1 MANCQELCTAA
12 KCQELENR
20 ILELEGTINVLNERL
35 IDLEVKVGDLE
46 TNLDEHVIKPTGEA
60 HEWDI
65 YFDSI
70 QFIHDTSPEYQ
81 DLLLAFEVYNGQGE
95 YLTEFYQWSDPIPYV
110 SRIELDDHIEQ
121 GVSYA
126 HDWDVYLEATISLS
140 SDEQGNYLDY
150 IFDLSNGE
158 DYFSPVEESVTLPFV
173 TLDTFQEHLD
183 TPIPDAHAY
192 TPTNDNINTWLNN
205 LDFFFRI
212 DDLANN
218 DYEFVLTLGDRTRS
232 PILNLPAFSGGG
244 GGGSSSSGEET
255 PLPPTNLSLNGNYDD
270 INNDIIITVGINGK
284 SAATT
289 INLDA
294 MPFDNLQN
302 SLDEILNALN
312 IELSGQYEV
321 GKTDTTLL
329 DANGDKIIDY
339 SRYIPLTNGQEGYV
353 DTSYTDNGLVGLHQA
368 IIALDKKVTTI
379 HKDLAKAVDPQVS
392 LEVIAP
398 TNCYENVSRSDYTDE
413 EWEALPQ
420 EIKNEIEKDFGD
432 RFRDFVLGN
441 PVLGELFE
449 PLLRTFGTLAFKLP
463 NIPAFFAL
471 NFASN
476 FLIHQLKDDHPIDC
490 SYSKTLP
497 VETETET
504 VTILASPE
512 VQASIKDELLVL
524 DFTTVNTFPKLN
536 ETKSKWR
543 VQIPAPIQNITWDSV
558 DNIRWVRGGL
568 YGQIK
573 FIGRRNTT
581 SGWFRSKADGINYF
595 NQIAALTTLDVENIS
610 FSEHS
615 TPKISPAEIETR
627 VYRVFKVFIG
637 ANGEPDNELTQVF
650 KPPVNAE

>member
-20 ILELEGTINVLNERL
+20 INDLQGTINALFDRV
-35 IDLEVKVGDLE
+35 IDLEVGLDELKTKV
-46 TNLDEHVIKPTGEA
+46 DEHVLKPTGEA

-65 YFDSI
+65 YFDEI
-70 QFIHDTSPEYQ
+70 QFENDSDVEYQ
-81 DLLLAFEVYNGQGE
+81 DMLLAFQVFNGKNE
-95 YLTEFYQWSDPIPYV
+95 YLMEFYQWSDRIPYAP
-110 SRIELDDHIEQ
+110 ENDFLDHITQ
-121 GVSYA
+121 PVSYA
-126 HDWDVYLEATISLS
+126 HEWDIALDGGISLDS
-140 SDEQGNYLDY
+140 NESGNFLSYY
-150 IFDLSNGE
+150 FDFSNGE
-158 DYFSPVEESVTLPFV
+158 DYFYATDGSVPLPFV
-173 TLDTFQEHLD
+173 PLDVFQEHLD

-192 TPTNDNINTWLNN
+192 TPTNDDINTWLNN

-218 DYEFVLTLGDRTRS
+218 DYDFVITLGERTRS
-232 PILNLPAFSGGG
+232 QILDLPSSSGGG
-244 GGGSSSSGEET
+244 GTGGTGEET
-255 PLPPTNLSLNGNYDD
+255 PLPPTNLSLSGSYDD

-284 SAATT
+284 SASTT

-339 SRYIPLTNGQEGYV
+339 SKYIPLTNGQEGYV

-368 IIALDKKVTTI
+368 IIALDKKITTV

-413 EWEALPQ
+413 EWALLPQ
-420 EIKNEIEKDFGD
+420 EIRDEIEKDFGD
-432 RFRDFVLGN
+432 RFRDFVLDN

-449 PLLRTFGTLAFKLP
+449 PLLRTFGTLAFKIP
-463 NIPAFFAL
+463 NLPAFFAL

-490 SYSKTLP
+490 TYSKALP
-497 VETETET
+497 TETETET
-504 VTILASPE
+504 VTIVASPE
-512 VQASIKDELLVL
+512 VQANIKDDVLVL
-524 DFTTVNTFPKLN
+524 DFTTSDAFPGLN
-536 ETKSKWR
+536 ENRSKWR
-543 VQIPAPIQNITWDSV
+543 VQIPAPVENITWDAV
-558 DNIRWVRGGL
+558 KNIRWFRGGL
-568 YGQIK
+568 YGQIR
-573 FIGRRNTT
+573 FVGRKNST
-581 SGWFRSKADGINYF
+581 SGWFRSKADGESYF
-595 NQIAALTTLDVENIS
+595 SQIEALTTLETENIS

-615 TPKISPAEIETR
+615 SPKVSPAERETR
-627 VYRVFKVFIG
+627 VYRAFKVFVSE
-637 ANGEPDNELTQVF
+637 NGEPNNALTQVL